1 MVSLLLIVK
10 DNKFLLVKRSPEDD
24 YHPNQWALPGGSME
38 EGETPEEAL
47 IREVREELGISV
59 SNYNFFNDYIID
71 GYNMYVFTLVS
82 SDFDE
87 NLIKLNE
94 EHTNYKFF
102 TFFEI
107 QNLKNKLNS
116 TLKFIVDFIS
126 K

>member
-10 DNKFLLVKRSPEDD
+10 DNKFLLLKRRPDD
-24 YHPNQWALPGGSME
+24 DNHPGKWALPGGSIE
-38 EGETPEEAL
+38 KGETPEEAL

-59 SNYNFFNDYIID
+59 SNYHFFNDYNID

-87 NLIKLNE
+87 TLIKLNE

-116 TLKFIVDFIS
+116 TLTFIVDFIS